1 VNPTFLSWGIAAMAT
16 AGVITRP
23 FKWPEAIWAVAG
35 ALLIVVLGLLPV
47 TQALQAVA
55 KGSDV
60 YFFLF
65 GMMLLSE
72 VGRREGLFDWIA
84 VLAVNHAKGSPA
96 RLFLLVYLVGVVVT
110 TFLSNDAAAVV
121 LTPAVFAAAKKAN
134 TKPLPV
140 LFVCAFIANAA
151 SFVLPISNPANLV
164 LYGNH
169 TPALSLWMGRFIVPS
184 ALSILTTYFML
195 RWSQRLDLRG
205 ECKSGLDNV
214 PLSSSGRIALG
225 GIAVTAI
232 GLLSRLSL
240 RHATRPT
247 NGDPR
252 CDYRRYR
259 IDPGTRIPLGY
270 GERHLLECS
279 TVGGRIVCDGR
290 GAAAN
295 RRYRA

>member
-1 VNPTFLSWGIAAMAT
+1 MSWGIAALAT

-23 FKWPEAIWAVAG
+23 FKWPEAVWAVTG
-35 ALLIVVLGLLPV
+35 ASLLVVLGLLPI

-55 KGSDV
+55 KGVDV
-60 YFFLF
+60 YLFLF
-65 GMMLLSE
+65 GMMVLSE
-72 VGRREGLFDWIA
+72 VGRREGLFDWVA
-84 VLAVNHAKGSPA
+84 VLAVNHAKGSPK

-121 LTPAVFAAAKKAN
+121 LTPAVFAAAKKAD
-134 TKPLPV
+134 TKPLPL

-184 ALSILTTYFML
+184 LLSIVATYLML
-195 RWSQRLDLRG
+195 RWSQRQELRG
-205 ECKSGLDNV
+205 ECKSALDHE

-232 GLLSRLSL
+232 ALLLVSAFDIQLGL
-240 RHATRPT
+240 PT
-247 NGDPR
+247 A
-252 CDYRRYR
+252 
-259 IDPGTRIPLGY
+259 ILGTLTAAIVLLQ
-270 GERHLLECS
+270 ERQS
-279 TVGGRIVCDGR
+279 PWPMVKD
-290 GAAAN
+290 
-295 RRYRA
+295 